1 LGIKSK
7 ILSAKFGKELFFVN
21 FTKME
26 NKIGTY
32 ELDVDEVIHKLL
44 EVCGPKN
51 CRNANLAERD
61 IEALCV
67 KSREIFA
74 NQPILLELEV
84 PLKICGKPFY
94 FQTNIPNPTKFR
106 YYPVPTPLRPAKI
119 IPFWPLEKNIFF
131 GHNKYQIPNTK

>member
-1 LGIKSK
+1 
-7 ILSAKFGKELFFVN
+7 
-21 FTKME
+21 ME

-51 CRNANLAERD
+51 CRNANLPERD
-61 IEALCV
+61 IEALCA

-84 PLKICGKPFY
+84 PLKICGKPF
-94 FQTNIPNPTKFR
+94 
-106 YYPVPTPLRPAKI
+106 
-119 IPFWPLEKNIFF
+119 
-131 GHNKYQIPNTK
+131 HS